1 MLSLPIRIIL
11 LFLAF
16 HVIVEAV
23 AAYLMLRNRDKL
35 NDRARKFITAF
46 FITSAVASFAEI
58 IMVIATP
65 LEPNAYRL
73 IDTQVILCGFLIFA
87 LLMFYC
93 VELLRPHWLNA
104 KRIFYI
110 MLPWLLLVVA
120 LIVGAVYDKQILV
133 IHTIEQLCENL
144 FQPDVF
150 IRLLL
155 VLLFVPYAIWLF
167 VIAFNWRHSS
177 VSRKTT
183 NIIVAMT
190 IILSFTYIG
199 SRGLQFFYAYIA
211 HELVY
216 VLITFYLVRL
226 ECKER
231 FHRATQ
237 QHNPATKPQMLVSES
252 TMEHLVNALNEVISN
267 PDVWQNP
274 DLTID
279 DIARI
284 VGTNRTYLQM
294 AAKYKGYVSAMDMIH
309 HIRIEYVC
317 QQLRTVSSPQIQ
329 NIFYDAGYRS
339 RTTAWRNFVNI
350 MGCTPTEF
358 EKTYLSTPP
367 PQKGCKITQRL
378 FFAVF
383 CGNETIYFR
392 IATCVSKK
400 SSTFA
405 PLFALTT

>member
-1 MLSLPIRIIL
+1 MHTETKICFRMLSLPIRIIL
-11 LFLAF
+11 FFLAI
-16 HVIVEAV
+16 HVIVEAL
-23 AAYLMLRNRDKL
+23 AAYILLKNKDEMY
-35 NDRARKFITAF
+35 DRARKCITVF
-46 FITSAVASFAEI
+46 FITSAIASLVEI
-58 IMVIATP
+58 FLVIVNP
-65 LEPNAYRL
+65 LGPNVYRL
-73 IDTQVILCGFLIFA
+73 IDTKVILCGFLIFA

-120 LIVGAVYDKQILV
+120 LIISAVYEKQILV
-133 IHTIEQLCENL
+133 IHTIEQLSENL

-167 VIAFNWRHSS
+167 VIDFNWRHSS

-199 SRGLQFFYAYIA
+199 SRGLQFFYGYIA

-231 FHRATQ
+231 FRIATQ
-237 QHNPATKPQMLVSES
+237 QHNPATKPQMLVSEN

-294 AAKYKGYVSAMDMIH
+294 AAKYKGYASVMDMIH

-358 EKTYLSTPP
+358 EKTYLPPTSTE
-367 PQKGCKITQRL
+367 GW
-378 FFAVF
+378 
-383 CGNETIYFR
+383 
-392 IATCVSKK
+392 
-400 SSTFA
+400 
-405 PLFALTT
+405 

>member
-1 MLSLPIRIIL
+1 MLPLQNETKICMLSFTTRIIL
-11 LFLAF
+11 FCLVV
-16 HVIVEAV
+16 HVIVETI
-23 AAYLMLRNRDKL
+23 AACIMLKKRDKS
-35 NDRARKFITAF
+35 DDGARKCISVF
-46 FITSAVASFAEI
+46 FITSAIASLVEI
-58 IMVIATP
+58 ILVIVNP
-65 LEPNAYRL
+65 LGPNVYRL
-73 IDTQVILCGFLIFA
+73 IDPKIILCGFLIFA

-93 VELLRPHWLNA
+93 VELLRPHWLNT
-104 KRIFYI
+104 KRVFYI

-120 LIVGAVYDKQILV
+120 LIISAVYDKQILV
-133 IHTIEQLCENL
+133 IHTIEQLSENL

-167 VIAFNWRHSS
+167 VIDFNWRHSS

-183 NIIVAMT
+183 NIVVAMS
-190 IILSFTYIG
+190 IILCFTYIG

-211 HELVY
+211 HELIY
-216 VLITFYLVRL
+216 ILITLFLVRL
-226 ECKER
+226 ECTDR

-237 QHNPATKPQMLVSES
+237 QHNNTTPDKPQIIVPNG
-252 TMEHLVNALNEVISN
+252 TMEFLSHAMEEVISN

-274 DLTID
+274 DITIN

-284 VGTNRTYLQM
+284 VGTNRTYLQV
-294 AAKYKGYVSAMDMIH
+294 AAKQKGYMSVMDMIH
-309 HIRIEYVC
+309 HVRIEYVC

-367 PQKGCKITQRL
+367 SAEGQ
-378 FFAVF
+378 
-383 CGNETIYFR
+383 
-392 IATCVSKK
+392 
-400 SSTFA
+400 
-405 PLFALTT
+405 

>member
-1 MLSLPIRIIL
+1 
-11 LFLAF
+11 
-16 HVIVEAV
+16 
-23 AAYLMLRNRDKL
+23 
-35 NDRARKFITAF
+35 
-46 FITSAVASFAEI
+46 
-58 IMVIATP
+58 
-65 LEPNAYRL
+65 
-73 IDTQVILCGFLIFA
+73 
-87 LLMFYC
+87 MFYC

-120 LIVGAVYDKQILV
+120 LIIGAVYDKQILV

-167 VIAFNWRHSS
+167 VIDFNWRHSS

-199 SRGLQFFYAYIA
+199 SRGLQFFYGYIA

-237 QHNPATKPQMLVSES
+237 QHNPATKPQMLVSEN

-294 AAKYKGYVSAMDMIH
+294 AAKYKGYASVMDMIH

-367 PQKGCKITQRL
+367 TEGQ
-378 FFAVF
+378 
-383 CGNETIYFR
+383 
-392 IATCVSKK
+392 
-400 SSTFA
+400 
-405 PLFALTT
+405 

>member
-1 MLSLPIRIIL
+1 MQNKTKICMLSFTTRIIL

-16 HVIVEAV
+16 HVIVEAI
-23 AAYLMLRNRDKL
+23 AACIMLKNRDKL
-35 NDRARKFITAF
+35 NDRARKCITVF
-46 FITSAVASFAEI
+46 FITSAIASLVEI
-58 IMVIATP
+58 FLVIVNP
-65 LEPNAYRL
+65 LGPNAYRL
-73 IDTQVILCGFLIFA
+73 IDTKVILCGFLIFA

-110 MLPWLLLVVA
+110 MLPWLLLLVA
-120 LIVGAVYDKQILV
+120 LIIGAVYGKQILV
-133 IHTIEQLCENL
+133 IHTIEQLGENL

-167 VIAFNWRHSS
+167 VIDFNWRHSS

-190 IILSFTYIG
+190 IILCFTYIG
-199 SRGLQFFYAYIA
+199 SRGLQFFYAYVA

-216 VLITFYLVRL
+216 VLITLFLVRL

-231 FHRATQ
+231 LSHATCQ
-237 QHNPATKPQMLVSES
+237 YTTSPSKPKIVLSDN
-252 TMEHLVNALNEVISN
+252 TMEHLVNALDEVISN

-274 DLTID
+274 DITIN

-284 VGTNRTYLQM
+284 VGTNRTYLQV
-294 AAKYKGYVSAMDMIH
+294 ASKQKGYASVMDMIH

-317 QQLRTVSSPQIQ
+317 EQLRTVSSPQIQ

-367 PQKGCKITQRL
+367 TEGR
-378 FFAVF
+378 
-383 CGNETIYFR
+383 
-392 IATCVSKK
+392 
-400 SSTFA
+400 
-405 PLFALTT
+405 

>member
-1 MLSLPIRIIL
+1 MLSLSIRIIL
-11 LFLAF
+11 FFLAI
-16 HVIVEAV
+16 HVIVEAL
-23 AAYLMLRNRDKL
+23 AAYILLKNKDEMY
-35 NDRARKFITAF
+35 DRARKCITAF
-46 FITSAVASFAEI
+46 FITSSVASLAEI

-120 LIVGAVYDKQILV
+120 LIIGAVYDKQILV

-167 VIAFNWRHSS
+167 VFDFNWRHSS

-231 FHRATQ
+231 FRIATQ
-237 QHNPATKPQMLVSES
+237 QHNTPSSIKPQIFVPEN

-294 AAKYKGYVSAMDMIH
+294 AAKYKGYASVMDMIH

-367 PQKGCKITQRL
+367 TEGQ
-378 FFAVF
+378 
-383 CGNETIYFR
+383 
-392 IATCVSKK
+392 
-400 SSTFA
+400 
-405 PLFALTT
+405 

>member
-1 MLSLPIRIIL
+1 MLSFTTRIIL

-16 HVIVEAV
+16 HVIVEAI
-23 AAYLMLRNRDKL
+23 AACIMLKNRDKL
-35 NDRARKFITAF
+35 NDRARKCITVF
-46 FITSAVASFAEI
+46 FITSAIASLVEI
-58 IMVIATP
+58 FLVIVNP
-65 LEPNAYRL
+65 LGPNAYRL
-73 IDTQVILCGFLIFA
+73 IDTKVILCGFLIFA

-120 LIVGAVYDKQILV
+120 LIIGAVYGKQILV
-133 IHTIEQLCENL
+133 IHTIEQLGENL

-155 VLLFVPYAIWLF
+155 ILLFVPYAIWLF
-167 VIAFNWRHSS
+167 VIDFNWRHSS

-190 IILSFTYIG
+190 IILCFTYIG
-199 SRGLQFFYAYIA
+199 SRGLQFFYAYVA

-216 VLITFYLVRL
+216 VLITLFLVRL

-231 FHRATQ
+231 LSHATCQ
-237 QHNPATKPQMLVSES
+237 YTTSPSKPKIVLSDN
-252 TMEHLVNALNEVISN
+252 TMEHLVNALDEVISN

-274 DLTID
+274 DITIN

-284 VGTNRTYLQM
+284 VGTNRTYLQV
-294 AAKYKGYVSAMDMIH
+294 ASKQKGYASVMDMIH

-317 QQLRTVSSPQIQ
+317 EQLRTVSSPQIQ

-367 PQKGCKITQRL
+367 TEGW
-378 FFAVF
+378 
-383 CGNETIYFR
+383 
-392 IATCVSKK
+392 
-400 SSTFA
+400 
-405 PLFALTT
+405 

>member
-1 MLSLPIRIIL
+1 MQNETKICMLSFTTRIIL
-11 LFLAF
+11 FCLVV
-16 HVIVEAV
+16 HVIVETI
-23 AAYLMLRNRDKL
+23 AACIMLKNRDKL
-35 NDRARKFITAF
+35 NDRARKYITVF
-46 FITSAVASFAEI
+46 FITSAIASLVEI
-58 IMVIATP
+58 FLVIVNP
-65 LEPNAYRL
+65 LGPNVYRL
-73 IDTQVILCGFLIFA
+73 IDTKVILCGFLIFA

-120 LIVGAVYDKQILV
+120 LIIGAVYGKQILV
-133 IHTIEQLCENL
+133 IYTIEQLGENL

-167 VIAFNWRHSS
+167 VIDFNWRYSS

-190 IILSFTYIG
+190 IILCFTYIG
-199 SRGLQFFYAYIA
+199 SRGLQFFYAYVA
-211 HELVY
+211 HELIY
-216 VLITFYLVRL
+216 ILITLFLVRL

-231 FHRATQ
+231 LSHATCQ
-237 QHNPATKPQMLVSES
+237 YTTSPSKPKITLSDN
-252 TMEHLVNALNEVISN
+252 TMEHLVNALDEVISN
-267 PDVWQNP
+267 PYVWQNP

-317 QQLRTVSSPQIQ
+317 EQLRTVSSPQIQ

-358 EKTYLSTPP
+358 EKTYLSPP
-367 PQKGCKITQRL
+367 PPAEGW
-378 FFAVF
+378 
-383 CGNETIYFR
+383 
-392 IATCVSKK
+392 
-400 SSTFA
+400 
-405 PLFALTT
+405 

>member
-1 MLSLPIRIIL
+1 MHIETKICFRMLSLSIRIIL
-11 LFLAF
+11 FFLAI
-16 HVIVEAV
+16 HVIVEAL
-23 AAYLMLRNRDKL
+23 AAYILLKNKDEMY
-35 NDRARKFITAF
+35 DRARKCITVF
-46 FITSAVASFAEI
+46 FIASSVASLAEI

-65 LEPNAYRL
+65 LEPNAYQL

-133 IHTIEQLCENL
+133 IHTIEQLYENVL
-144 FQPDVF
+144 QPDVF

-167 VIAFNWRHSS
+167 VIDFNWRHSS
-177 VSRKTT
+177 VSRKTM

-190 IILSFTYIG
+190 IILCFTYIG
-199 SRGLQFFYAYIA
+199 SRGLQLFYAYIA

-231 FHRATQ
+231 FRIATQ
-237 QHNPATKPQMLVSES
+237 QHNTPSPIKPQIFVPEN

-367 PQKGCKITQRL
+367 AEGQ
-378 FFAVF
+378 
-383 CGNETIYFR
+383 
-392 IATCVSKK
+392 
-400 SSTFA
+400 
-405 PLFALTT
+405 

>member
-1 MLSLPIRIIL
+1 M
-11 LFLAF
+11 
-16 HVIVEAV
+16 
-23 AAYLMLRNRDKL
+23 
-35 NDRARKFITAF
+35 
-46 FITSAVASFAEI
+46 
-58 IMVIATP
+58 
-65 LEPNAYRL
+65 
-73 IDTQVILCGFLIFA
+73 
-87 LLMFYC
+87 
-93 VELLRPHWLNA
+93 
-104 KRIFYI
+104 
-110 MLPWLLLVVA
+110 
-120 LIVGAVYDKQILV
+120 
-133 IHTIEQLCENL
+133 
-144 FQPDVF
+144 F

-167 VIAFNWRHSS
+167 VIDFNWRYSS

-183 NIIVAMT
+183 NIILAMT
-190 IILSFTYIG
+190 IILCFTYIG
-199 SRGLQFFYAYIA
+199 SRGLQFFYAYVA

-216 VLITFYLVRL
+216 ILITLFLVRL

-231 FHRATQ
+231 LSHATCQ
-237 QHNPATKPQMLVSES
+237 YTTSPSKPKIVLSDN
-252 TMEHLVNALNEVISN
+252 TMEHLVNALDEVISN

-317 QQLRTVSSPQIQ
+317 EQLRTVSSPQIQ

-358 EKTYLSTPP
+358 EKTYLSPP
-367 PQKGCKITQRL
+367 PQKGDKIT
-378 FFAVF
+378 
-383 CGNETIYFR
+383 
-392 IATCVSKK
+392 
-400 SSTFA
+400 
-405 PLFALTT
+405 

>member
-1 MLSLPIRIIL
+1 MQNETKICFRMLSLSIRIIL
-11 LFLAF
+11 FFLAI
-16 HVIVEAV
+16 HVIVEAL
-23 AAYLMLRNRDKL
+23 AAYILLKNKDEMY
-35 NDRARKFITAF
+35 DRARKCITTF
-46 FITSAVASFAEI
+46 FITSSVASLAEI

-104 KRIFYI
+104 KRVFYI

-120 LIVGAVYDKQILV
+120 LIISAVYEKQILV
-133 IHTIEQLCENL
+133 IHTIEQLSENL

-167 VIAFNWRHSS
+167 VIDFNWRHSS
-177 VSRKTT
+177 VSRKMM

-190 IILSFTYIG
+190 IILCFTYIG

-231 FHRATQ
+231 FRIATQ

-294 AAKYKGYVSAMDMIH
+294 AAKYKGYASVMDMIH

-367 PQKGCKITQRL
+367 TEGQ
-378 FFAVF
+378 
-383 CGNETIYFR
+383 
-392 IATCVSKK
+392 
-400 SSTFA
+400 
-405 PLFALTT
+405 

>member
-1 MLSLPIRIIL
+1 VEALAAYIL
-11 LFLAF
+11 LKNKD
-16 HVIVEAV
+16 EM
-23 AAYLMLRNRDKL
+23 Y
-35 NDRARKFITAF
+35 DRARKYITAF
-46 FITSAVASFAEI
+46 FITSSVASLAEI

-120 LIVGAVYDKQILV
+120 LIIGAVYDKQILV

-167 VIAFNWRHSS
+167 VFDFNWRHSS

-190 IILSFTYIG
+190 IILCFTYIG

-231 FHRATQ
+231 FRIATQ
-237 QHNPATKPQMLVSES
+237 QHNTPSSIKPQIFVPEN

-294 AAKYKGYVSAMDMIH
+294 AAKYKGYASVMDMIH

-367 PQKGCKITQRL
+367 RRR
-378 FFAVF
+378 AV
-383 CGNETIYFR
+383 
-392 IATCVSKK
+392 K
-400 SSTFA
+400 
-405 PLFALTT
+405 

>member
-1 MLSLPIRIIL
+1 MQNETKICMLSFTTRIIL

-16 HVIVEAV
+16 HVIVEAI
-23 AAYLMLRNRDKL
+23 AACIMLKNRDKL
-35 NDRARKFITAF
+35 NDRARKCITVF
-46 FITSAVASFAEI
+46 FITSAIASLVEI
-58 IMVIATP
+58 FLVIVNP
-65 LEPNAYRL
+65 LGPNAYRL
-73 IDTQVILCGFLIFA
+73 IDTKVILCGFLIFA

-110 MLPWLLLVVA
+110 MLPWLLLLVA
-120 LIVGAVYDKQILV
+120 LIIGAVYGKQILV
-133 IHTIEQLCENL
+133 IHTIEQLGENL

-167 VIAFNWRHSS
+167 VIDFNWRHSS

-190 IILSFTYIG
+190 IILCFTYIG
-199 SRGLQFFYAYIA
+199 SRGLQFFYAYVA

-216 VLITFYLVRL
+216 VLITLFLVRL

-231 FHRATQ
+231 LSHATCQ
-237 QHNPATKPQMLVSES
+237 YTTSPSKPKIVLSDN
-252 TMEHLVNALNEVISN
+252 TMEHLVNALDEVISN

-274 DLTID
+274 DITIN

-284 VGTNRTYLQM
+284 VGTNRTYLQV
-294 AAKYKGYVSAMDMIH
+294 ASKQKGYASVMDMIH

-317 QQLRTVSSPQIQ
+317 EQLRTVSSPQIQ

-367 PQKGCKITQRL
+367 QKGGKIT
-378 FFAVF
+378 
-383 CGNETIYFR
+383 
-392 IATCVSKK
+392 
-400 SSTFA
+400 
-405 PLFALTT
+405 

>member
-1 MLSLPIRIIL
+1 MLSLSIRIIL
-11 LFLAF
+11 FFLAI
-16 HVIVEAV
+16 HVIVEAL
-23 AAYLMLRNRDKL
+23 AAYILLKNKDEMY
-35 NDRARKFITAF
+35 DRARKYITAF
-46 FITSAVASFAEI
+46 FITSSVASLAEI

-120 LIVGAVYDKQILV
+120 LIIGAVYDKQILV

-150 IRLLL
+150 IRLIL

-167 VIAFNWRHSS
+167 VIDFNWRHSS

-190 IILSFTYIG
+190 IILCFTYIG

-237 QHNPATKPQMLVSES
+237 QHNNPSSIKPQIFVPEN

-294 AAKYKGYVSAMDMIH
+294 AAKYKGYASVMDMIH

-367 PQKGCKITQRL
+367 QKGSKITQK
-378 FFAVF
+378 AVL
-383 CGNETIYFR
+383 R
-392 IATCVSKK
+392 CVLRK
-400 SSTFA
+400 
-405 PLFALTT
+405 

>member
-1 MLSLPIRIIL
+1 MLSLQNETKMCMLSFTTRIIL

-16 HVIVEAV
+16 HVIVEAI
-23 AAYLMLRNRDKL
+23 AACIMLKKRDKSD
-35 NDRARKFITAF
+35 DRARKCITVF
-46 FITSAVASFAEI
+46 FITSAIASLVEI
-58 IMVIATP
+58 FLVIVNP
-65 LEPNAYRL
+65 LGPNVYRL
-73 IDTQVILCGFLIFA
+73 IDTKVILCGFLIFA

-104 KRIFYI
+104 KRVFYI

-120 LIVGAVYDKQILV
+120 LIISAVYEKQILV
-133 IHTIEQLCENL
+133 IHTIEQLSENL

-167 VIAFNWRHSS
+167 VIDFNWRCASA
-177 VSRKTT
+177 SRRTT
-183 NIIVAMT
+183 NIVVAMS
-190 IILSFTYIG
+190 IILCFTYIG
-199 SRGLQFFYAYIA
+199 CRGLQFFYAYIA
-211 HELVY
+211 HEFIY
-216 VLITFYLVRL
+216 VLLTLFLIRF

-231 FHRATQ
+231 IHRVS
-237 QHNPATKPQMLVSES
+237 QHHTTTPDKPQIIVPNG
-252 TMEHLVNALNEVISN
+252 TMVFLSHAMEEVINN

-294 AAKYKGYVSAMDMIH
+294 AAKQKGYASVMDMIH
-309 HIRIEYVC
+309 HVRIEYVC

-367 PQKGCKITQRL
+367 HRRVVK
-378 FFAVF
+378 
-383 CGNETIYFR
+383 
-392 IATCVSKK
+392 
-400 SSTFA
+400 
-405 PLFALTT
+405 

>member
-1 MLSLPIRIIL
+1 MQNETKICMLSFTTRIIL

-16 HVIVEAV
+16 HVIVEAI
-23 AAYLMLRNRDKL
+23 AACIMLKNRDKL
-35 NDRARKFITAF
+35 NDRARKCITVF
-46 FITSAVASFAEI
+46 FITSAIASLVEI
-58 IMVIATP
+58 FLVIVNP
-65 LEPNAYRL
+65 LGPNAYRL
-73 IDTQVILCGFLIFA
+73 IDTKVILCGFLIFA

-110 MLPWLLLVVA
+110 MLPWLLLLVA
-120 LIVGAVYDKQILV
+120 LIIGAVYGKQILV
-133 IHTIEQLCENL
+133 IHTIEQLGENL

-167 VIAFNWRHSS
+167 VIDFNWRHSS

-190 IILSFTYIG
+190 IILCFTYIG
-199 SRGLQFFYAYIA
+199 SRGLQFFYAYVA

-216 VLITFYLVRL
+216 VLITLFLVRL

-231 FHRATQ
+231 LSHATCQ
-237 QHNPATKPQMLVSES
+237 YTTSPSKPKIVLSDN
-252 TMEHLVNALNEVISN
+252 TMEHLVNALDEVISN

-274 DLTID
+274 DITIN

-284 VGTNRTYLQM
+284 VGTNRTYLQV
-294 AAKYKGYVSAMDMIH
+294 ASKQKGYASVMDMIH

-317 QQLRTVSSPQIQ
+317 EQLRTVSSPQIQ

-367 PQKGCKITQRL
+367 TEGW
-378 FFAVF
+378 
-383 CGNETIYFR
+383 
-392 IATCVSKK
+392 
-400 SSTFA
+400 
-405 PLFALTT
+405 

>member
-1 MLSLPIRIIL
+1 MLPLQDETKICMLSFTTRIIL

-16 HVIVEAV
+16 HVIVETI
-23 AAYLMLRNRDKL
+23 AACIMLKKRDKSD
-35 NDRARKFITAF
+35 DRARKCIIVF
-46 FITSAVASFAEI
+46 FITSAIASLVEI
-58 IMVIATP
+58 FLVIVDP
-65 LEPNAYRL
+65 LGPNVYRL
-73 IDTQVILCGFLIFA
+73 IDTKVILCGFLIFS

-120 LIVGAVYDKQILV
+120 LIIGAVYGKQILV
-133 IHTIEQLCENL
+133 IYTIEQLGENL
-144 FQPDVF
+144 FQPDVL

-167 VIAFNWRHSS
+167 VIDFNWRHSS

-190 IILSFTYIG
+190 IILCFTYIG
-199 SRGLQFFYAYIA
+199 SRGLQFFYAYVA

-216 VLITFYLVRL
+216 VLITLFLVRL

-231 FHRATQ
+231 LSHATCQ
-237 QHNPATKPQMLVSES
+237 YTTSPSKPKITLSDD
-252 TMEHLVNALNEVISN
+252 TMEHLVNALDEVISN

-274 DLTID
+274 DITIN

-284 VGTNRTYLQM
+284 VGTNRTYLQV
-294 AAKYKGYVSAMDMIH
+294 ASKQKGYASVMDMIH
-309 HIRIEYVC
+309 HIRIEYMC
-317 QQLRTVSSPQIQ
+317 EQLRTVSSPQIQ

-367 PQKGCKITQRL
+367 IEGW
-378 FFAVF
+378 
-383 CGNETIYFR
+383 
-392 IATCVSKK
+392 
-400 SSTFA
+400 
-405 PLFALTT
+405 

>member
-1 MLSLPIRIIL
+1 MHTETKICFRMISLFTRIIL
-11 LFLAF
+11 LFLGV

-23 AAYLMLRNRDKL
+23 AACIMLKNRDKL
-35 NDRARKFITAF
+35 NDRARKCITTF
-46 FITSAVASFAEI
+46 FIASAIASMFEI
-58 IMVIATP
+58 IMVVTNP
-65 LEPNAYRL
+65 LELNAYRL
-73 IDTQVILCGFLIFA
+73 IDTKVILFGFLIFA

-120 LIVGAVYDKQILV
+120 LIIGTLYDKQIIV

-155 VLLFVPYAIWLF
+155 VLLFVPYAIWLL
-167 VIAFNWRHSS
+167 VLDFNWRHSS
-177 VSRKTT
+177 VSRKMT

-190 IILSFTYIG
+190 IILCFTYIG
-199 SRGLQFFYAYIA
+199 SRGLQFFYGYIA

-216 VLITFYLVRL
+216 ILITLFLVRL

-231 FHRATQ
+231 LFHATCQ
-237 QHNPATKPQMLVSES
+237 YTTSPSKPKITLSDD
-252 TMEHLVNALNEVISN
+252 TMEHLVNALDEVISN

-279 DIARI
+279 DIAKI

-309 HIRIEYVC
+309 RIRIEYVC
-317 QQLRTVSSPQIQ
+317 EQLRTVASPQIQ

-367 PQKGCKITQRL
+367 RRR
-378 FFAVF
+378 AV
-383 CGNETIYFR
+383 
-392 IATCVSKK
+392 K
-400 SSTFA
+400 
-405 PLFALTT
+405 

>member
-1 MLSLPIRIIL
+1 
-11 LFLAF
+11 
-16 HVIVEAV
+16 
-23 AAYLMLRNRDKL
+23 
-35 NDRARKFITAF
+35 
-46 FITSAVASFAEI
+46 
-58 IMVIATP
+58 
-65 LEPNAYRL
+65 
-73 IDTQVILCGFLIFA
+73 
-87 LLMFYC
+87 
-93 VELLRPHWLNA
+93 
-104 KRIFYI
+104 
-110 MLPWLLLVVA
+110 
-120 LIVGAVYDKQILV
+120 
-133 IHTIEQLCENL
+133 
-144 FQPDVF
+144 
-150 IRLLL
+150 
-155 VLLFVPYAIWLF
+155 
-167 VIAFNWRHSS
+167 
-177 VSRKTT
+177 
-183 NIIVAMT
+183 MT

-199 SRGLQFFYAYIA
+199 SRGLQFFYAYVA
-211 HELVY
+211 HELIY
-216 VLITFYLVRL
+216 ILITLFLVRL

-237 QHNPATKPQMLVSES
+237 QHNNPSSIKPQIFVPEN

-294 AAKYKGYVSAMDMIH
+294 AAKYKGYASVMDMIH

-367 PQKGCKITQRL
+367 TEGW
-378 FFAVF
+378 
-383 CGNETIYFR
+383 
-392 IATCVSKK
+392 
-400 SSTFA
+400 
-405 PLFALTT
+405 

>member
-1 MLSLPIRIIL
+1 MLSFTTRIIL

-16 HVIVEAV
+16 HVIVEAI
-23 AAYLMLRNRDKL
+23 AACIMLKNRDKL
-35 NDRARKFITAF
+35 NDRARKCITVF
-46 FITSAVASFAEI
+46 FITSAIASLVEI
-58 IMVIATP
+58 FLVIVNP
-65 LEPNAYRL
+65 LGPNAYRL
-73 IDTQVILCGFLIFA
+73 IDTKVILCGFLIFA

-110 MLPWLLLVVA
+110 MLPWLLLLVA
-120 LIVGAVYDKQILV
+120 LIIGAVYGKQILV
-133 IHTIEQLCENL
+133 IHTIEQLGENL

-167 VIAFNWRHSS
+167 VIDFNWRHSS

-190 IILSFTYIG
+190 IILCFTYIG
-199 SRGLQFFYAYIA
+199 SRGLQFFYAYVA

-216 VLITFYLVRL
+216 VLITLFLVRL

-231 FHRATQ
+231 LSHATCQ
-237 QHNPATKPQMLVSES
+237 YTTSPSKPKIVLSDH
-252 TMEHLVNALNEVISN
+252 TMEHLVNALDEVISN

-274 DLTID
+274 DITIN

-284 VGTNRTYLQM
+284 VGTNRTYLQV
-294 AAKYKGYVSAMDMIH
+294 ASKQKGYASVMDMIH

-317 QQLRTVSSPQIQ
+317 EQLRTVSSPQIQ

-367 PQKGCKITQRL
+367 QKGGKIT
-378 FFAVF
+378 
-383 CGNETIYFR
+383 
-392 IATCVSKK
+392 
-400 SSTFA
+400 
-405 PLFALTT
+405 

>member
-1 MLSLPIRIIL
+1 MQNKTKICMLSFTTRIIL

-16 HVIVEAV
+16 HVIVEAI
-23 AAYLMLRNRDKL
+23 AACIMLKNRDKL
-35 NDRARKFITAF
+35 NDRARKCITVF
-46 FITSAVASFAEI
+46 FITSAIASLVEI
-58 IMVIATP
+58 FLVIVNP
-65 LEPNAYRL
+65 LGPNAYRL
-73 IDTQVILCGFLIFA
+73 IDTKVILCGFLIFA

-120 LIVGAVYDKQILV
+120 LIIGAVYGKQILV
-133 IHTIEQLCENL
+133 IHTIEQLGENL

-155 VLLFVPYAIWLF
+155 ILLFVPYAIWLF
-167 VIAFNWRHSS
+167 VIDFNWRHSS

-190 IILSFTYIG
+190 IILCFTYIG
-199 SRGLQFFYAYIA
+199 SRGLQFFYAYVA

-216 VLITFYLVRL
+216 VLITLFLVRL

-231 FHRATQ
+231 LSHATCQ
-237 QHNPATKPQMLVSES
+237 YTTSPSKPKIVLSDN
-252 TMEHLVNALNEVISN
+252 TMEHLVNALDEVISN

-274 DLTID
+274 DITIN

-284 VGTNRTYLQM
+284 VGTNRTYLQV
-294 AAKYKGYVSAMDMIH
+294 ASKQKGYASVMDMIH

-317 QQLRTVSSPQIQ
+317 EQLRTISSPQIQ

-367 PQKGCKITQRL
+367 TEGW
-378 FFAVF
+378 
-383 CGNETIYFR
+383 
-392 IATCVSKK
+392 
-400 SSTFA
+400 
-405 PLFALTT
+405 

>member
-1 MLSLPIRIIL
+1 MLSFTTRIIL

-16 HVIVEAV
+16 HVIVEAI
-23 AAYLMLRNRDKL
+23 AACIMLKNRDKL
-35 NDRARKFITAF
+35 NDRARKCITVF
-46 FITSAVASFAEI
+46 FITSAIASLVEI
-58 IMVIATP
+58 FLVIVNP
-65 LEPNAYRL
+65 LGPNAYRL
-73 IDTQVILCGFLIFA
+73 IDTKVILCGFLIFA

-120 LIVGAVYDKQILV
+120 LIIGAVYGKQILV
-133 IHTIEQLCENL
+133 IHTIEQLGENL

-155 VLLFVPYAIWLF
+155 ILLFVPYAIWLF
-167 VIAFNWRHSS
+167 VIDFNWRHSS

-190 IILSFTYIG
+190 IILCFTYIG
-199 SRGLQFFYAYIA
+199 SRGLQFFYAYVA

-216 VLITFYLVRL
+216 VLITLFLVRL

-231 FHRATQ
+231 LSHATCQ
-237 QHNPATKPQMLVSES
+237 YTTSPSKPKIVLSDN
-252 TMEHLVNALNEVISN
+252 TMEHLVNALDEVISN

-274 DLTID
+274 DITIN

-284 VGTNRTYLQM
+284 VGTNRTYLQV
-294 AAKYKGYVSAMDMIH
+294 ASKQKGYASVMDMIH

-317 QQLRTVSSPQIQ
+317 EQLRTVSSPQIQ

-367 PQKGCKITQRL
+367 PQKGGKIT
-378 FFAVF
+378 
-383 CGNETIYFR
+383 
-392 IATCVSKK
+392 
-400 SSTFA
+400 
-405 PLFALTT
+405 

>member
-1 MLSLPIRIIL
+1 MLPLQNETKIGMLSFTTRIIL
-11 LFLAF
+11 FCLVV
-16 HVIVEAV
+16 HVIVETI
-23 AAYLMLRNRDKL
+23 AACIMLKKRDKSD
-35 NDRARKFITAF
+35 DRARKYISVF
-46 FITSAVASFAEI
+46 FITSAIASLVEI
-58 IMVIATP
+58 ILVIVNP
-65 LEPNAYRL
+65 LGPNVYRL
-73 IDTQVILCGFLIFA
+73 IDPKIILCGFLIFA

-93 VELLRPHWLNA
+93 VELLRPHWLNT
-104 KRIFYI
+104 KRVFYI

-120 LIVGAVYDKQILV
+120 LIISAVYDKQILV
-133 IHTIEQLCENL
+133 IHTIEQLSENL

-167 VIAFNWRHSS
+167 VIDFNWHHSS

-183 NIIVAMT
+183 NIVVAMS
-190 IILSFTYIG
+190 IILCFTYIG

-211 HELVY
+211 HELIY
-216 VLITFYLVRL
+216 ILITLFLVRL
-226 ECKER
+226 ECTDR

-252 TMEHLVNALNEVISN
+252 TMGHLVHALDEVISN

-274 DLTID
+274 DITIN

-284 VGTNRTYLQM
+284 VGTNRTYLQV
-294 AAKYKGYVSAMDMIH
+294 AAKQKGYASVMDMIH
-309 HIRIEYVC
+309 HVRIEYVC

-358 EKTYLSTPP
+358 EKPHLSTPP
-367 PQKGCKITQRL
+367 QKGSKIT
-378 FFAVF
+378 
-383 CGNETIYFR
+383 
-392 IATCVSKK
+392 
-400 SSTFA
+400 
-405 PLFALTT
+405 

>member
-1 MLSLPIRIIL
+1 MQNKTKICMLSFTTRIIL

-16 HVIVEAV
+16 HVIVEAI
-23 AAYLMLRNRDKL
+23 AACIMLKNRDKL
-35 NDRARKFITAF
+35 NDRARKCITVF
-46 FITSAVASFAEI
+46 FITSAIASLVEI
-58 IMVIATP
+58 FLVIVNP
-65 LEPNAYRL
+65 LGPNAYRL
-73 IDTQVILCGFLIFA
+73 IDTKVILCGFLIFA

-120 LIVGAVYDKQILV
+120 LIIGAVYGKQILV
-133 IHTIEQLCENL
+133 IHTIEQLGENL

-155 VLLFVPYAIWLF
+155 ILLFVPYAIWLF
-167 VIAFNWRHSS
+167 VIDFNWRHSS

-190 IILSFTYIG
+190 IILCFTYIG
-199 SRGLQFFYAYIA
+199 SRGLQFFYAYVA

-216 VLITFYLVRL
+216 VLITLFLVRL

-231 FHRATQ
+231 LSHATCQ
-237 QHNPATKPQMLVSES
+237 YTTSPSKPKIVLSDN
-252 TMEHLVNALNEVISN
+252 TMEHLVNALDEVISN

-274 DLTID
+274 DITIN

-284 VGTNRTYLQM
+284 VGTNRTYLQV
-294 AAKYKGYVSAMDMIH
+294 ASKQKGYASVMDMIH

-317 QQLRTVSSPQIQ
+317 EQLRTVSSPQIQ

-367 PQKGCKITQRL
+367 TEGW
-378 FFAVF
+378 
-383 CGNETIYFR
+383 
-392 IATCVSKK
+392 
-400 SSTFA
+400 
-405 PLFALTT
+405 

>member
-1 MLSLPIRIIL
+1 MLSFTTRIIL

-16 HVIVEAV
+16 HVIVEAI
-23 AAYLMLRNRDKL
+23 AACIMLKNRDKL
-35 NDRARKFITAF
+35 NDRARKCITVF
-46 FITSAVASFAEI
+46 FITSAIASLVEI
-58 IMVIATP
+58 FLVIVNP
-65 LEPNAYRL
+65 LGPNAYRL
-73 IDTQVILCGFLIFA
+73 IDTKVILCGFLIFA

-110 MLPWLLLVVA
+110 MLPWLLLLVA
-120 LIVGAVYDKQILV
+120 LIIGAVYGKQILV
-133 IHTIEQLCENL
+133 IHTIEQLGENL

-167 VIAFNWRHSS
+167 VIDFNWRHSS

-190 IILSFTYIG
+190 IILCFTYIG
-199 SRGLQFFYAYIA
+199 SRGLQFFYAYVA

-216 VLITFYLVRL
+216 VLITLFLVRL

-231 FHRATQ
+231 LSHATCQ
-237 QHNPATKPQMLVSES
+237 YTTSPSKPKIVLSDN
-252 TMEHLVNALNEVISN
+252 TMEHLVNALDEVISN

-274 DLTID
+274 DITIN

-284 VGTNRTYLQM
+284 VGTNRTYLQV
-294 AAKYKGYVSAMDMIH
+294 ASKQKGYASVMDMIH

-317 QQLRTVSSPQIQ
+317 EQLRTVSSPQIQ

-367 PQKGCKITQRL
+367 HRRVVK
-378 FFAVF
+378 
-383 CGNETIYFR
+383 
-392 IATCVSKK
+392 
-400 SSTFA
+400 
-405 PLFALTT
+405 

>member
-1 MLSLPIRIIL
+1 MISLSTRIIL

-23 AAYLMLRNRDKL
+23 AACIMLKNRDKL
-35 NDRARKFITAF
+35 NDRARKYITVF
-46 FITSAVASFAEI
+46 FITSSVSSLVEI
-58 IMVIATP
+58 IMVISTP

-73 IDTQVILCGFLIFA
+73 IDTKVILCGFLIFA

-93 VELLRPHWLNA
+93 VELLRPQWLNA
-104 KRIFYI
+104 KRVFYI
-110 MLPWLLLVVA
+110 MLPWLLLVVS
-120 LIVGAVYDKQILV
+120 LIISAVYDKQILI
-133 IHTIEQLCENL
+133 IHTIEQLGENL

-150 IRLLL
+150 IRMLL

-167 VIAFNWRHSS
+167 VIDFNWRYSS

-190 IILSFTYIG
+190 IILCFTYIG
-199 SRGLQFFYAYIA
+199 SRGLQLFYAYIA
-211 HELVY
+211 HEVVY
-216 VLITFYLVRL
+216 ILITLFLVRL

-231 FHRATQ
+231 LFHATCQ
-237 QHNPATKPQMLVSES
+237 YTTSPSKPKMTLSDEM
-252 TMEHLVNALNEVISN
+252 MERLVNALDEVISN

-279 DIARI
+279 EIARI

-294 AAKYKGYVSAMDMIH
+294 AAKCKGYVSAMDMIH

-317 QQLRTVSSPQIQ
+317 KQLSTVASPQIQ

-358 EKTYLSTPP
+358 EKTYSPPLPP
-367 PQKGCKITQRL
+367 PTHT
-378 FFAVF
+378 
-383 CGNETIYFR
+383 EEW
-392 IATCVSKK
+392 
-400 SSTFA
+400 
-405 PLFALTT
+405 

>member
-1 MLSLPIRIIL
+1 MLPLQNETKIGMLSFTTRIIL
-11 LFLAF
+11 FCLVV
-16 HVIVEAV
+16 HVIVETI
-23 AAYLMLRNRDKL
+23 AACIMLKKRDKSD
-35 NDRARKFITAF
+35 DRARKYISVF
-46 FITSAVASFAEI
+46 FITSAIASLVEI
-58 IMVIATP
+58 ILVIVNP
-65 LEPNAYRL
+65 LGPNVYRL
-73 IDTQVILCGFLIFA
+73 IDPKIILCGFLIFA

-93 VELLRPHWLNA
+93 VELLRPHWLNT
-104 KRIFYI
+104 KRVFYI

-120 LIVGAVYDKQILV
+120 LIISAVYDKQILV
-133 IHTIEQLCENL
+133 IHTIEQLCENI

-167 VIAFNWRHSS
+167 VIDFNWRHSS

-199 SRGLQFFYAYIA
+199 SRGLQFFYGYIA

-231 FHRATQ
+231 FRIATQ

-279 DIARI
+279 DIARM

-367 PQKGCKITQRL
+367 SQKGSKIT
-378 FFAVF
+378 
-383 CGNETIYFR
+383 
-392 IATCVSKK
+392 
-400 SSTFA
+400 
-405 PLFALTT
+405 

>member
-1 MLSLPIRIIL
+1 MLSLSIRIIL
-11 LFLAF
+11 FFLAI
-16 HVIVEAV
+16 HVIVEAL
-23 AAYLMLRNRDKL
+23 AAYILLKNKDEMY
-35 NDRARKFITAF
+35 DRARKYITAF
-46 FITSAVASFAEI
+46 FITSSVASLAEI

-120 LIVGAVYDKQILV
+120 LIIGAVYDKQILV

-167 VIAFNWRHSS
+167 VIDFNWRYSS

-190 IILSFTYIG
+190 MILCFTYIG
-199 SRGLQFFYAYIA
+199 SRGLQLFYAYIA
-211 HELVY
+211 HEFIYISLTV
-216 VLITFYLVRL
+216 FLVRL
-226 ECKER
+226 ECTDR

-237 QHNPATKPQMLVSES
+237 QHNPAAKPQMLVSES
-252 TMEHLVNALNEVISN
+252 TMGHLAHALDEVIN
-267 PDVWQNP
+267 DPDVWQNP

-279 DIARI
+279 DIAKI

-294 AAKYKGYVSAMDMIH
+294 AAKQKGYMSVMDMIH
-309 HIRIEYVC
+309 HVRIEYVC
-317 QQLRTVSSPQIQ
+317 QQLRTVESPQIQ

-358 EKTYLSTPP
+358 EKTWNFTPLAEGEI
-367 PQKGCKITQRL
+367 K
-378 FFAVF
+378 
-383 CGNETIYFR
+383 
-392 IATCVSKK
+392 
-400 SSTFA
+400 
-405 PLFALTT
+405 

>member
-1 MLSLPIRIIL
+1 MLPLQNETKIGMLSFTTRIIL
-11 LFLAF
+11 FCLVV
-16 HVIVEAV
+16 HVIVETI
-23 AAYLMLRNRDKL
+23 AACIMLKKRDKSD
-35 NDRARKFITAF
+35 DRARKYISVF
-46 FITSAVASFAEI
+46 FITSAIASLVEI
-58 IMVIATP
+58 ILVIVNP
-65 LEPNAYRL
+65 LGPNVYRL
-73 IDTQVILCGFLIFA
+73 IDPKIILCGFLIFA

-93 VELLRPHWLNA
+93 VELLRPHWLNT
-104 KRIFYI
+104 KRVFYI

-120 LIVGAVYDKQILV
+120 LIISAVYDKQILV
-133 IHTIEQLCENL
+133 IHTIEQLSENL

-167 VIAFNWRHSS
+167 VIDFNWRHSS

-183 NIIVAMT
+183 NIVVAMS
-190 IILSFTYIG
+190 IILCFTYIG

-211 HELVY
+211 HELIY
-216 VLITFYLVRL
+216 ILITLFLVRL
-226 ECKER
+226 ECTDR

-279 DIARI
+279 DIARM

-367 PQKGCKITQRL
+367 
-378 FFAVF
+378 
-383 CGNETIYFR
+383 
-392 IATCVSKK
+392 
-400 SSTFA
+400 
-405 PLFALTT
+405 LTEGQ

>member
-1 MLSLPIRIIL
+1 MHTETKICFRMISLFTRIIL
-11 LFLAF
+11 FFLGV

-23 AAYLMLRNRDKL
+23 AACIMLKNRDKL
-35 NDRARKFITAF
+35 NDRARKCITIF
-46 FITSAVASFAEI
+46 FIASAIASMFEI
-58 IMVIATP
+58 IMVVTNP
-65 LEPNAYRL
+65 LEPNVYRL
-73 IDTQVILCGFLIFA
+73 IDTKVILSGFLIFA

-120 LIVGAVYDKQILV
+120 LIIGTLYDKQIIV
-133 IHTIEQLCENL
+133 IHTIEQLGENL

-155 VLLFVPYAIWLF
+155 VLLFVPYAIWLL
-167 VIAFNWRHSS
+167 VLDFNWRHSS

-190 IILSFTYIG
+190 IILCFTYIG

-216 VLITFYLVRL
+216 ILITLFLVRL
-226 ECKER
+226 ECTDR
-231 FHRATQ
+231 LHRANQ

-252 TMEHLVNALNEVISN
+252 TMGHLAHALDEVIN
-267 PDVWQNP
+267 DPDVWQNP

-279 DIARI
+279 DIAKI

-317 QQLRTVSSPQIQ
+317 EQLRTVASPQIQ

-367 PQKGCKITQRL
+367 AEGR
-378 FFAVF
+378 
-383 CGNETIYFR
+383 
-392 IATCVSKK
+392 
-400 SSTFA
+400 
-405 PLFALTT
+405 

>member
-1 MLSLPIRIIL
+1 MLPLQNETKIGMLSFTTRIIL
-11 LFLAF
+11 FCLVV
-16 HVIVEAV
+16 HVIVETI
-23 AAYLMLRNRDKL
+23 AACIMLKKRDKSD
-35 NDRARKFITAF
+35 DRARKYISVF
-46 FITSAVASFAEI
+46 FITSAIASLVEI
-58 IMVIATP
+58 ILVIVNP
-65 LEPNAYRL
+65 LGPNVYRL
-73 IDTQVILCGFLIFA
+73 IDPKIILCGFLIFA

-93 VELLRPHWLNA
+93 VELLRPHWLNT
-104 KRIFYI
+104 KRVFYI

-120 LIVGAVYDKQILV
+120 LIISAVYDKQILV
-133 IHTIEQLCENL
+133 IHTIEQLSENL

-167 VIAFNWRHSS
+167 VIDFNWRHSS

-183 NIIVAMT
+183 NIVVAMS
-190 IILSFTYIG
+190 IILCFTYIG

-211 HELVY
+211 HELIY
-216 VLITFYLVRL
+216 ILITLFLVRL
-226 ECKER
+226 ECTDR

-252 TMEHLVNALNEVISN
+252 TMGHLVHALDEVISN

-274 DLTID
+274 DITINY
-279 DIARI
+279 IARI
-284 VGTNRTYLQM
+284 VGTNRTYLQV
-294 AAKYKGYVSAMDMIH
+294 AAKQKGYASVMDMIH
-309 HIRIEYVC
+309 HVRIEYVC

-367 PQKGCKITQRL
+367 SQKGSKIT
-378 FFAVF
+378 
-383 CGNETIYFR
+383 
-392 IATCVSKK
+392 
-400 SSTFA
+400 
-405 PLFALTT
+405 

>member
-1 MLSLPIRIIL
+1 MQNKTKICMLSFTTRIIL

-16 HVIVEAV
+16 HVIVEAI
-23 AAYLMLRNRDKL
+23 AACIMLKNRDKL
-35 NDRARKFITAF
+35 NDRARKCITVF
-46 FITSAVASFAEI
+46 FITSAIASLVEI
-58 IMVIATP
+58 FLVIVNP
-65 LEPNAYRL
+65 LGPNAYRL
-73 IDTQVILCGFLIFA
+73 IDTKVILCGFLIFA

-120 LIVGAVYDKQILV
+120 LIIGAVYGKQILV
-133 IHTIEQLCENL
+133 IHTIEQLGENL

-155 VLLFVPYAIWLF
+155 ILLFVPYAIWLF
-167 VIAFNWRHSS
+167 VIDFNWRHSS

-190 IILSFTYIG
+190 IILCFTYIG
-199 SRGLQFFYAYIA
+199 SRGLQFFYAYVA

-216 VLITFYLVRL
+216 VLITLFLVRL

-231 FHRATQ
+231 LSHATCQ
-237 QHNPATKPQMLVSES
+237 YTTSPSKPKIVLSDN
-252 TMEHLVNALNEVISN
+252 TMEHLVNALDEVISN

-274 DLTID
+274 DITIN

-284 VGTNRTYLQM
+284 VGTNRTYLQV
-294 AAKYKGYVSAMDMIH
+294 AAKYKGYLSAMDMIH

-317 QQLRTVSSPQIQ
+317 EQLRTVSSPQIQ

-367 PQKGCKITQRL
+367 QKGSKIAKRL

-383 CGNETIYFR
+383 YGNETIYFR
-392 IATCVSKK
+392 IATCVS
-400 SSTFA
+400 
-405 PLFALTT
+405 